1 MYEKML
7 IFIRKLERMVLKMDF
22 IKKYE
27 KQLYIV
33 LLLAVVAVL
42 FLFSKE
48 REYNEQSFFN
58 ESTPVEKTMQVEEKK
73 KEEKKSSSIFVDVK
87 GAVAHRGVYE
97 VQETARVKDVI
108 ALAGGF
114 TKEADQTK
122 VNLAAKVHDE
132 MVVYVPK
139 IGEEMSE
146 MVIATSGNSANN
158 GDGKIN
164 INTASLEEIQELDG
178 IGPAKAAAI
187 IAYREEN
194 GPFQKVED
202 LLNVTGIG
210 EKSLEKIKEQVIVR

>member
-27 KQLYIV
+27 KHLYIV
-33 LLLAVVAVL
+33 LLLTATVVL

-48 REYNEQSFFN
+48 REHNEQSFFK

-73 KEEKKSSSIFVDVK
+73 KEEKKSSPIFVDVK
-87 GAVAHRGVYE
+87 GAVAHQGVYE

-139 IGEEMSE
+139 IGEEMSS
-146 MVIATSGNSANN
+146 MVIAISKNSANN
-158 GDGKIN
+158 GDEKIN

-178 IGPAKAAAI
+178 IGPVKAAAI